1 MIIKQLLENRKKL
14 IPIINNKNEFQIFI
28 SDIEMKKIIQ
38 NQGKIETCNQF
49 GKKI

>member
-38 NQGKIETCNQF
+38 NQRKIETCNQF